1 MRSALAILIAVM
13 PLAACSSKGIT
24 GEYCQKTSS
33 GKTLC
38 AKKENI
44 SCSKK
49 EGIPRKGYTIN
60 CIVNGVMTDLAGTKY
75 HWSSEQDSQS
85 WDKGDVTCYYSVDYQ
100 FYAWE
105 DKQRGLTSL
114 TCEAA
119 NHFNII
125 KKLRGEPI
133 LSLISC
139 GTDACRNEI
148 TQIGPVTGQDLR
160 VVPIEV
166 RTVTLS
172 GASPTKRKRFTIA
185 DCNKQRVKLWSD
197 TREGSQ
203 ARWVDVY
210 KRNDDKNDSIYSG
223 YAYSQWS
230 ALCNYQ
236 KKG

>member
-1 MRSALAILIAVM
+1 M
-13 PLAACSSKGIT
+13 PLAACSGKGIT

-49 EGIPRKGYTIN
+49 EGKPRKGYTIN
-60 CIVNGVMTDLAGTKY
+60 CIANGVMTDLAGTKY

-119 NHFNII
+119 NHF
-125 KKLRGEPI
+125 
-133 LSLISC
+133 SLTKEFNGTPVLDFISC
-139 GTDACRNEI
+139 GPDACRNEI
-148 TQIGPVTGQDLR
+148 RQIGPVEDQR
-160 VVPIEV
+160 WRIVPIEV
-166 RTVTLS
+166 RTLFLTRTS
-172 GASPTKRKRFTIA
+172 STKKRSFVIA
-185 DCNKQRVKLWSD
+185 DCLGKRVKLWSRSRD
-197 TREGSQ
+197 GHGSS
-203 ARWVDVY
+203 WIDVY
-210 KRNDDKNDSIYSG
+210 LRNGRKNDSTFSG
-223 YAYSQWS
+223 RAYSQWS

-236 KKG
+236 KS